1 MKHSV
6 PILTVTMAMA
16 LVKFGL
22 CLVLVMKAAEAFWGV
37 KTSPPHPGP
46 VPSPEKFYPYLPM
59 SQEVWEAYH
68 IKGIM
73 SCAIKKIQK
82 SKLKKHQI
90 YIDLMNQEL

>member
-1 MKHSV
+1 MD
-6 PILTVTMAMA
+6 MA
-16 LVKFGL
+16 LAKLGL

-68 IKGIM
+68 RGYITKVRKGDAINQIK
-73 SCAIKKIQK
+73 
-82 SKLKKHQI
+82 LV
-90 YIDLMNQEL
+90 Y

>member
-1 MKHSV
+1 
-6 PILTVTMAMA
+6 MAMA
-16 LVKFGL
+16 LAKLGL

-68 IKGIM
+68 RGYHTKVRGCIVNLIKLIT
-73 SCAIKKIQK
+73 
-82 SKLKKHQI
+82 
-90 YIDLMNQEL
+90 